1 MMTRHSGRRTI
12 AKYLLVVPIL
22 ALLVVAYG
30 EPRVVAADDGSG
42 IGVQSGATPAQQ
54 PAAGAQASA
63 QTTTTPAEK
72 ELAEKTAAEEK
83 AAEAELNEKLKAL
96 EQKYNATSDPAL
108 RKEIELKVKQ
118 LRASNGN
125 GEMKVVVNLNDPAAV
140 EEMIG
145 KLSGKIE
152 MLEAKRASTTD
163 AELLAKLDQNLK
175 TLTMKRKE
183 LKAALA
189 ELKGGK
195 LK

>member
-1 MMTRHSGRRTI
+1 M
-12 AKYLLVVPIL
+12 VPIL

-30 EPRVVAADDGSG
+30 EPRVVAADDGSE
-42 IGVQSGATPAQQ
+42 IGVQTAATPAQQ
-54 PAAGAQASA
+54 PATGAQASA
-63 QTTTTPAEK
+63 QASVQKTATPAEK
-72 ELAEKTAAEEK
+72 ELAEKKAAEKK

-96 EQKYNATSDPAL
+96 EQKYDATSDPAL
-108 RKEIELKVKQ
+108 RKEIELKMKQ
-118 LRASNGN
+118 LRAGNGI

-145 KLSGKIE
+145 KLLGKIE

-163 AELLAKLDQNLK
+163 AEMLAKLDQNLK

-189 ELKGGK
+189 ELKGGA
-195 LK
+195 